1 MFSAK
6 ASSLPL
12 ARVSVHGDRLEG
24 VIDPRL
30 WSRLG
35 EALVSVQAVSV
46 YLDLIRRGQVI
57 AADGRIEVL
66 GEIRCERCM
75 GAMPLQ
81 LSVTVHSG
89 LAERES
95 AVTALDPE
103 LEVVLAENG
112 VVAQQS
118 WLEDEVLLALPM
130 IPRCAEWKSGVC
142 PVSGLEPLTVG
153 K

>member
-24 VIDPRL
+24 VIDPRS

-75 GAMPLQ
+75 GAMPLR

-89 LAERES
+89 WAERES

-130 IPRCAEWKSGVC
+130 IPRCAEWTSGVC

>member
-6 ASSLPL
+6 ASRLPI

-24 VIDPRL
+24 VIDPRVWL
-30 WSRLG
+30 RLG
-35 EALVSVQAVSV
+35 DALVSVQAVRV
-46 YLDLIRRGQVI
+46 DLDLIRRGQVI

-66 GEIRCERCM
+66 GEIRCERCL
-75 GAMPLQ
+75 GVMPLQ

-89 LAERES
+89 LAEQEC
-95 AVTALDPE
+95 AVTALDPG

-130 IPRCAEWKSGVC
+130 IPRCVDWKSGIC
-142 PVSGLEPLTVG
+142 PVSGLEPLVVV